1 MHKAVKKN
9 KSFWRYMESLSIQ
22 THATTVHWEENTI
35 YVYVVESKI
44 VTNRVKHTGAN
55 ECLIQEN

>member
-1 MHKAVKKN
+1 
-9 KSFWRYMESLSIQ
+9 MESLSIQ

-55 ECLIQEN
+55 ECLIQENW